1 MTRRLSVLA
10 GRMRKLDGGSMFGSL
25 PRQHWADWVETD
37 PDNQIALG
45 SRVLLVQEPGRN
57 VLIMAGSEP
66 LLAPVPR
73 TCRCQPQPLGLLD
86 SLAQRGLDE
95 DDIDTV
101 ILCHVQALLPPDVRS
116 AFQAGDPPRLLFPRA
131 AYVTGARQW
140 SRALRP
146 HPRDRIWFVPQILDQ
161 LESSGRLELVEDC
174 ACDVMGEG
182 WKFHVSDGYT
192 PGQLLP
198 ELEMPG
204 GPVVFAGDLI
214 PGLHW
219 LDLDMASAFDRNPE
233 CLVEEKESL
242 LDHIVAAGGR
252 LMLARDPAVAL
263 AKVTRDRQSR
273 YCAFDHHRCLD
284 RCET

>member
-1 MTRRLSVLA
+1 
-10 GRMRKLDGGSMFGSL
+10 MFGSL
-25 PRQHWADWVETD
+25 PRQRWSDCIE
-37 PDNQIALG
+37 PDAENQIGLA

-95 DDIDTV
+95 HDIDVV
-101 ILCHVQALLPPDVRS
+101 ILTHVHALLPPDVRS
-116 AFQAGDPPRLLFPRA
+116 AFQAGDPPRLLFPGA
-131 AYVTGARQW
+131 SYVTGARQW

-146 HPRDRIWFVPQILDQ
+146 HPRDRAWFVPQLLDQ
-161 LESSGRLELVEDC
+161 LEESGRLKLVEDS
-174 ACDVMGEG
+174 ASGVLGEG
-182 WKFHVSDGYT
+182 WRFHVSDGYT

-219 LDLDMASAFDRNPE
+219 LELDVTTAFDRNPE
-233 CLVEEKESL
+233 CLIEEKERL
-242 LDHIVAAGGR
+242 LDHLVATGGR
-252 LMLARDPAVAL
+252 LLLARDPAVAL

-273 YCAFDHHRCLD
+273 YYAFDQHGCLD
-284 RCET
+284 RCES